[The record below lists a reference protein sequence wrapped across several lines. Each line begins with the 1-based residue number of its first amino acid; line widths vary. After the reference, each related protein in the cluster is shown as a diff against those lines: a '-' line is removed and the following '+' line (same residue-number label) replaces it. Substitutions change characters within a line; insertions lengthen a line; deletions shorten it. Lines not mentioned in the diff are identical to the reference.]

1 MSTDAVSA
9 LDTTVLVETPEGVE
23 IELRPA
29 GLFARGMA
37 LLIDEMIRMVAIVA
51 VSLVFGLTGLFGG
64 AVIILVAFA
73 TYWLYGILFEV
84 LAGGQ
89 TPGKRSQGLMVVHD
103 DGSPVRLPASTIRN
117 LLLAAD
123 YLPGFY
129 SGGAIALLITG
140 NRRIGDLVAGTL
152 VVYVDKPV
160 QNASKNASADRG
172 SNQPLNQV
180 AKPMPFPMT
189 ADEQTDFVEFL
200 ERESELSDERRQ
212 ELASIVAQPL
222 GVPVS
227 ASLDEIRAVASG
239 LRGGAVS

>member
-37 LLIDEMIRMVAIVA
+37 LLIDEMIRIGVVVVVALIFA
-51 VSLVFGLTGLFGG
+51 FAGAFGG
-64 AVIILVAFA
+64 ALVLLTAFA

-89 TPGKRSQGLMVVHD
+89 TPGKRSQGLVVVHD

-117 LLLAAD
+117 LLLVAD

-129 SGGAIALLITG
+129 SGGAIALLLTG
-140 NRRIGDLVAGTL
+140 NRRIGDLVAGTM
-152 VVYVDKPV
+152 VVYVDKKDAAKPTST
-160 QNASKNASADRG
+160 APAD
-172 SNQPLNQV
+172 V
-180 AKPMPFPMT
+180 ATKPMPFSMT
-189 ADEQTDFVEFL
+189 AEEQTDFVEFL
-200 ERESELSDERRQ
+200 EREGELSDERRE
-212 ELASIVAQPL
+212 ELASIVAPAL
-222 GVPVS
+222 NVPNRQALS
-227 ASLDEIRAVASG
+227 EIRAVAAG
-239 LRGGAVS
+239 LRGGLGG